1 MPARRLFLLAT
12 PAAIAALALA
22 GCSLADDGP
31 RTSQTRDVA
40 AFTRID
46 NRDSVDLRLH
56 VGEPQRVKVRAGE
69 KVIRDVHTEVHNGTL
84 EVTFDH
90 AGILGSDVVV
100 DASVPKLTAIDV
112 SGSGDVDADGIDAN
126 AFALRS
132 DGSADIALRGR
143 VDRLAVD
150 VTGSGDADLSDLAAR
165 DARVT
170 ADGSGDADVRAAR
183 RLDVA
188 VDGSGDVS
196 YHGDPVLTR
205 RVDGSGDLRHAD

>member
-40 AFTRID
+40 TFTRID

-56 VGEPQRVKVRAGE
+56 VGEPQRVRVSAGE

-90 AGILGSDVVV
+90 HGILGGDVVV
-100 DASVPKLTAIDV
+100 DASVPRLTGIDV
-112 SGSGDVDADGIDAN
+112 SGSGDVDADGIDAD
-126 AFALRS
+126 AFDLRS
-132 DGSADIALRGR
+132 EGSADIALRGR
-143 VDRLAVD
+143 V
-150 VTGSGDADLSDLAAR
+150 G
-165 DARVT
+165 
-170 ADGSGDADVRAAR
+170 
-183 RLDVA
+183 
-188 VDGSGDVS
+188 
-196 YHGDPVLTR
+196 
-205 RVDGSGDLRHAD
+205 

>member
-12 PAAIAALALA
+12 PAAVAALALA
-22 GCSLADDGP
+22 GCSLSDDGP

-46 NRDSVDLRLH
+46 NPDSVDLRLH
-56 VGEPQRVKVRAGE
+56 VGEPQRIRVRAGE
-69 KVIRDVHTEVHNGTL
+69 KVIGDVRTEVHDGTL

-90 AGILGSDVVV
+90 DGILGSDVVV
-100 DASVPKLTAIDV
+100 DASVPKLTGIDV
-112 SGSGDVDADGIDAN
+112 SGSGDVDADGIDAD

-143 VDRLAVD
+143 VGRLAVD
-150 VTGSGDADLSDLAAR
+150 VSGSGDADLSDLAAR
-165 DARVT
+165 DARVE
-170 ADGSGDADVRAAR
+170 ADGSGDAEVRAAR

-188 VDGSGDVS
+188 VDGSGDVR
-196 YHGDPVLTR
+196 YHGDPALTR
-205 RVDGSGDLRHAD
+205 HVDGSGDLRHAD

>member
-22 GCSLADDGP
+22 GCSLSDDGP

-40 AFTRID
+40 TFTRVD

-56 VGEPQRVKVRAGE
+56 VGEPQRVRVRAGE

-84 EVTFDH
+84 EVTFNH
-90 AGILGSDVVV
+90 HGFLGSDVVV
-100 DASVPKLTAIDV
+100 DASVPKLTGIDV
-112 SGSGDVDADGIDAN
+112 SGSGNVDADGIDAD
-126 AFALRS
+126 AFDVRS
-132 DGSADIALRGR
+132 EGSADIALRGS
-143 VDRLAVD
+143 VSRLAVD
-150 VTGSGDADLSDLAAR
+150 ITGSGDADLADLDAR
-165 DARVT
+165 DARV
-170 ADGSGDADVRAAR
+170 AVEGSGDAEVRAVR
-183 RLDVA
+183 RLNVA
-188 VDGSGDVS
+188 VDGSGDVR